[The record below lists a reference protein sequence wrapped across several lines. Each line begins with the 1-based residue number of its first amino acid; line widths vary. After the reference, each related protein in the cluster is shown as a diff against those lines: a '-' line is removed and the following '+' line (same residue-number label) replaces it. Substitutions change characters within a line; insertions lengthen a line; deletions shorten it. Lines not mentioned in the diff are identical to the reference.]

1 MTLKFKL
8 ILFVLLPLCLLG
20 CKKNDILSMPQLENI
35 LFEMHLA
42 DGVFSTLTANN
53 KINNADSVFRYKN
66 IFEKYKCSRDK
77 FEKSMRAYS
86 RKKETID
93 KIYENVQ
100 KRFET
105 VLKNYEGISV
115 SEFTNS
121 IINKISTPF
130 KNIFS
135 TVDKSFEN
143 IESFDDMQNKISEQN
158 DNLQEDTAIDSAKN
172 EVDDTPVINEKTK
185 SDSILKLKHNS
196 FKKQL
201 QKFEQN
207 SDKIN

>member
-1 MTLKFKL
+1 
-8 ILFVLLPLCLLG
+8 
-20 CKKNDILSMPQLENI
+20 MPQLENI
-35 LFEMHLA
+35 LFEIHLA
-42 DGVFSTLTANN
+42 DGVFNTLTANN
-53 KINNADSVFRYKN
+53 KINNADSIFRYKN
-66 IFEKYKCSRDK
+66 IFEKYKCSRNK

-105 VLKNYEGISV
+105 LLKNHEGINI
-115 SEFTNS
+115 SELSNG

-135 TVDKSFEN
+135 SIDKSFEN
-143 IESFDDMQNKISEQN
+143 IENFDDMQNKISEQN
-158 DNLQEDTAIDSAKN
+158 NDLQENTTVDSAKN
-172 EVDDTPVINEKTK
+172 EIDDAPVLNEKPK
-185 SDSILKLKHNS
+185 SDSIIKAKHNI

-201 QKFEQN
+201 QKLDQN
-207 SDKIN
+207 SDKVN